1 MSNKYF
7 FDTTDKAEK
16 ELEEKKKFLISKIE
30 KMTLNDINKLL
41 AVIDEIT
48 FE

>member
-1 MSNKYF
+1 MNNKYF
-7 FDTTDKAEK
+7 FDDNDKTKK
-16 ELEEKKKFLISKIE
+16 ELEEKKKLLISKIE

-41 AVIDEIT
+41 AVIDKIT

>member
-1 MSNKYF
+1 MNDKYF
-7 FDTTDKAEK
+7 FDDNETEK
-16 ELEEKKKFLISKIE
+16 ELAEKKKLLISKIE

-41 AVIDEIT
+41 AVIDKIT